1 MIISLFNW
9 NPLQMHPCCQHC
21 PHLLYFLQSNMFYYF
36 VFLFAILLQ
45 RERERPFKK
54 NWSGLTRFRGY
65 NCNCLRLEILLK
77 CWKKTFQE
85 ENVSFKIVIWSC
97 LKNHLC
103 LDCWCFRRLDLYT
116 VLTSHTTTHR
126 AWTSCVESGSPL
138 LSPHTYRYR
147 SHIGL
152 HYESTE
158 CAFQVCPFSLL

>member
-1 MIISLFNW
+1 MIICLFNW
-9 NPLQMHPCCQHC
+9 DPLQMHPCCQHC

-45 RERERPFKK
+45 RERERDPFKK

-116 VLTSHTTTHR
+116 VLTSH
-126 AWTSCVESGSPL
+126 WSQLYNNPSCL
-138 LSPHTYRYR
+138 DFL
-147 SHIGL
+147 
-152 HYESTE
+152 
-158 CAFQVCPFSLL
+158 C